1 MEEYAGHTFLMSAL
15 ILPVR
20 EVEPVAQPYRRKY
33 TDDGALGLLPHLTL
47 LYPFV
52 AQTEWNPGVR
62 QAVEKCL
69 SSLSP
74 FNFELVKVSHFRA
87 QNVLF
92 LDPAPKDVILELTR
106 CLAETFPDY
115 PLYEGKIPLEE
126 HHPHVTIAIAPTDQE
141 FIEIEESFSRE
152 ISNRLPLTIM
162 ADEVWFIVKA
172 DNRWQCHTKIS
183 LG

>member
-15 ILPVR
+15 ILSVR
-20 EVEPVAQPYRRKY
+20 EIETVAQPYRRKY
-33 TDDGALGLLPHLTL
+33 TDDGALGVLPHLTL

-62 QAVEKCL
+62 QALEKCL
-69 SSLSP
+69 SPFSP
-74 FNFELVKVSHFRA
+74 FNFELVGVSRFMSQR
-87 QNVLF
+87 VLF
-92 LDPAPKDVILELTR
+92 LDPVPKDDILDLTKSV
-106 CLAETFPDY
+106 AETFPDY

-126 HHPHVTIAIAPTDQE
+126 YYPHVTIAIAPTDRE

-152 ISNRLPLTIM
+152 ISGRLPMTVM

-172 DNRWQCHTKIS
+172 DNKWQCHTKIS
-183 LG
+183 LR